1 MKDLR
6 SDMMKLMKVVM
17 ENQEVNNKLL
27 IEQNKEEENNA
38 SLDVF
43 DIAVSEEVVTHKVF
57 KNQLV
62 SLFVVIKDNT

>member
-1 MKDLR
+1 
-6 SDMMKLMKVVM
+6 MKLMKVVM
-17 ENQEVNNKLL
+17 ENQELNNKLL

>member
-1 MKDLR
+1 
-6 SDMMKLMKVVM
+6 MKLMKVVM

-27 IEQNKEEENNA
+27 IEQNKEEDNNA
-38 SLDVF
+38 SLDIF

-62 SLFVVIKDNT
+62 SFFVVIKDNT